1 MEDTIVAISTALG
14 VGAISIVRVSGTDAI
29 SIVNEIFTGKDL
41 SKVESHTVH
50 YGFIKEENK
59 KIDEVLITVMK
70 SPKTF
75 TREDIVEINCHGG
88 IMTTKKIMELLI
100 RKGCRVAEPGEFTKR
115 AFLNGR
121 IDLLEAEAVMD
132 IIEAK
137 TENNATLALNQLT
150 GSISNK
156 IESLRQEIIELLASI
171 EVSIDYP
178 EYDEANQATN
188 EYLKTGIENILE
200 KIKKIIKNSEDGII
214 LKNGI
219 KTVILGKPNVGK
231 SSLLNSLLEEEK
243 AIVTSIPGTTR
254 DIVEGS
260 VNIGGLILDMM
271 DTAGIRETDDKIEEI
286 GVQKS
291 LEIMNQADLILYLVD
306 SSNYQKEDL
315 DLLNKIKDKKV
326 IVILNKIDL
335 KNDISLDNVSYPI
348 VKISVKEGIGID
360 NLKEEIIKL
369 FNQNKLETKDL
380 TYLTNARSIALLKKS
395 YDSLLSAQ
403 NSSINN
409 MPVDITEI
417 DLKEAWNLL
426 GMIIGKTYEDEL
438 IDQLFSQFC
447 LGK

>member
-75 TREDIVEINCHGG
+75 TREDVVEINCHGG

-188 EYLKTGIENILE
+188 EYLKIGIENILE

-335 KNDISLDNVSYPI
+335 KNDISLDNVNYPI

>member
-75 TREDIVEINCHGG
+75 TREDVVEINCHGG

-315 DLLNKIKDKKV
+315 DLLNKIKDKKI

-335 KNDISLDNVSYPI
+335 KNDISLDYVNYPI
-348 VKISVKEGIGID
+348 IKISVKEGIGID

-426 GMIIGKTYEDEL
+426 GMIIGKTYADEL
-438 IDQLFSQFC
+438 IEQLFSQFC